1 MTSYFQSDVVTYN
14 TGATGTTIGYN
25 NPYATASGLGTA
37 YTPEYQQQL
46 YDNQVYGNSLFNYDQ
61 SQSSALE
68 QKVKNFV
75 SYIED
80 GEEDLAVQAY
90 NDLLQEL
97 NKNNNFQNQVRADG
111 DDAQLRASANAA
123 IAKYLETRDDKTID
137 IEDWLEDNTSDVH
150 EQHKQ
155 YCSTWDDSIVD
166 ENTTEDL
173 IKMMTGREVRKE
185 GGDRYH
191 FGDGCR
197 NVFASF
203 HNWLWGRDHF

>member
-80 GEEDLAVQAY
+80 GEEDYAAQAY
-90 NDLLQEL
+90 NELLQEL
-97 NKNNNFQNQVRADG
+97 NKNNNFQNQVRSDG

-123 IAKYLETRDDKTID
+123 IAKYLETRDGKTVD
-137 IEDWLEDNTSDVH
+137 VEDWLEDNTADAH
-150 EQHKQ
+150 ERHRQLAAGWRQ
-155 YCSTWDDSIVD
+155 SVD
-166 ENTTEDL
+166 ETTTEDL
-173 IKMMTGREVRKE
+173 IKMMTGREIRVE
-185 GGDRYH
+185 GADNYH
-191 FGDGCR
+191 FGDITL
-197 NVFASF
+197 NTVVSF
-203 HNWLWGRDHF
+203 WNLIFGPDHF